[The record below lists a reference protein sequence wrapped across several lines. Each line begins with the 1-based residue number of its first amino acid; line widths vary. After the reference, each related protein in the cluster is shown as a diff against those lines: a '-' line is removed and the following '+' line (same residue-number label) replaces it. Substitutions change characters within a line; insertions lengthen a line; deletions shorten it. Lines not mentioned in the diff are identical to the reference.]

1 MNKNKPE
8 FVVIETV
15 QGQMTADVIKSHLES
30 EGIPV
35 FLQCESIGRV
45 WGVVIDVLGAVKILV
60 PKEFAEEAKKIIT
73 TIYIGDANEGGSNGD
88 MVTETVVDGPTIVT
102 TSLPNSARNNSYNQ
116 TISITGGLAPFT
128 WSVTGSLP
136 PGLSMSTSGVIIGEP
151 TARGTFNFT
160 VKVTDSL
167 GNTATQSLSIKVN

>member
-15 QGQMTADVIKSHLES
+15 QGQMTAEVIKSHLES

-35 FLQCESIGRV
+35 FLQCESVGRV

-73 TIYIGDANEGGSNGD
+73 TIYIGDADGDASTGD
-88 MVTETVVDGPTIVT
+88 MVTETVADGPTVVT
-102 TSLPNSARNNSYNQ
+102 TTLPNSARNNSYNQ

-128 WSVTGSLP
+128 WSATGSLP

>member
-1 MNKNKPE
+1 M
-8 FVVIETV
+8 
-15 QGQMTADVIKSHLES
+15 
-30 EGIPV
+30 
-35 FLQCESIGRV
+35 
-45 WGVVIDVLGAVKILV
+45 GAVKILV

-73 TIYIGDANEGGSNGD
+73 AISIGDADGDGSTND
-88 MVTETVVDGPTIVT
+88 LVTETVVDGPTIVNR
-102 TSLPNSARNNSYNQ
+102 SLPNSARNNSYSQ

-136 PGLSMSTSGVIIGEP
+136 PGLSKSTSGVIIGKP

-167 GNTATQSLSIKVN
+167 GDTATQSLSIKVN

>member
-15 QGQMTADVIKSHLES
+15 QGQMTAEVIKSHLES

-45 WGVVIDVLGAVKILV
+45 WGVVIDVLGGVKILV

-73 TIYIGDANEGGSNGD
+73 VIYIGDTNRDGSTGD
-88 MVTETVVDGPTIVT
+88 MVTETIVDGPTIVT
-102 TSLPNSARNNSYNQ
+102 TSLPNSVRNNSYSQ

-128 WSVTGSLP
+128 WSITGSLP
-136 PGLSMSTSGVIIGEP
+136 PGLSMNISGIIIGKP
-151 TARGTFNFT
+151 TARGTFSFT
-160 VKVTDSL
+160 VKVIDSL